1 MTHLHHT
8 PSRTPRILLSG
19 VFGPYG
25 VDDEFGRAKNI
36 MELFHNQVTKG
47 QGLASFRLHHR
58 SFGLYFMAA
67 NLNADVTVLDFP
79 SRRRFEKEVKKGY
92 DIIGISFI
100 TPNFKKAREMAR
112 VCRESAPDA
121 EIVLGGHGAAIEGV
135 ESLIDCDHVV
145 KGEGIRWF
153 RQHLGQ
159 DVDAPIIHPTLPA
172 SDWQSVYGVPIP
184 GKTNSLLVPGV
195 GCVNGCNF
203 CATSHYFGKRYTPFL
218 GTGKEIFDTCCRL
231 ADERG
236 TDNFFVMD
244 ENFLKDKE
252 RALAL
257 IEEMERNQRY
267 FKFYLFSSAETIAGI
282 GIDNLVRLGV
292 IFIWIG
298 FETKSRQG
306 NYEKNNAIHGPALVQ
321 QLRDVGVSV
330 LASGILCLEEH
341 TPSNIQED
349 IDFMTELNADLVQ
362 FMLYTPLPVTALYT
376 RLKAKG
382 LIRNDLPFEDWHGQQ
397 VLNWRH
403 PAFPG
408 DTAEQWLNRAFKM
421 EYEANFSSVYR
432 MVETSFRGYKTLSA
446 MQNGN
451 PHLDVR
457 MQQAMERTQEYR
469 PMLEVLKTNAPPAEQ
484 RRAKDLQKEITALL
498 GPLPLSARLLAIGA
512 RIAAV
517 YWKMRVRTKGD
528 MRQPRTI
535 CTHYSQG
542 RVTRKPLKA
551 SDHGSDS
558 SFPSPL
564 TAIRDA
570 RDVAACSR
578 L

>member
-1 MTHLHHT
+1 MTHHN
-8 PSRTPRILLSG
+8 RFAMKTPRILLSG

-58 SFGLYFMAA
+58 SFGLYFIAA
-67 NLNADVTVLDFP
+67 NLDADVTVLDFP

-100 TPNFKKAREMAR
+100 TPNFKKAKEMAR
-112 VCRESAPDA
+112 VCRESAPGA

-135 ESLIDCDHVV
+135 ETLIDCDHVV

-153 RQHLGQ
+153 RRHLGQ
-159 DVDAPIIHPTLPA
+159 NVDAPIVHPTLPA
-172 SDWQSVYGVPIP
+172 SDWQSIYGVPIP
-184 GKTNSLLVPGV
+184 GQTNNLLVPGV

-203 CATSHYFGKRYTPFL
+203 CATSHYFGKTYTPFL
-218 GTGKEIFDTCCRL
+218 GTGKEIFDTCCRI

-244 ENFLKDKE
+244 ENFLKDKD

-257 IEEMERNQRY
+257 IEEMERHQRY
-267 FKFYLFSSAETIAGI
+267 FNFYLFSSAETIANM
-282 GIDNLVRLGV
+282 GIDNIVRLGV

-298 FETKSRQG
+298 FETKNRSG
-306 NYEKNNAIHGPALVQ
+306 SYEKNVSNDGPALVQ
-321 QLRDVGVSV
+321 QLRNVGVSV

-341 TPSNIQED
+341 TPDNIQED
-349 IDFMTELNADLVQ
+349 IDYMVELNADLVQ

-376 RLKAKG
+376 RLKGKG
-382 LIRNDLPFEDWHGQQ
+382 LIKEDLPFEDWHGQQ

-408 DTAEQWLNRAFKM
+408 DSAEQWLNRAFKM
-421 EYEANFSSVYR
+421 EYEANLSSVFR
-432 MVETSFRGYKTLSA
+432 MVETAFRGYKTLAA
-446 MQNGN
+446 MQNGS
-451 PHLDVR
+451 PHLYAR
-457 MQQAMERTQEYR
+457 MTQMATRTQDTR
-469 PMLEVLKTNAPPAEQ
+469 PMLEVLKTNAGPLEQ
-484 RRAKDLQKEITALL
+484 QRAQALQNEITALL
-498 GPLPLSARLLAIGA
+498 GPLSMASRLLAAGA
-512 RIAAV
+512 KVAAQF
-517 YWKMRVRTKGD
+517 WKWRVKLKGD

-535 CTHYSQG
+535 YTRYAG
-542 RVTRKPLKA
+542 RKLAIQPVDA
-551 SDHGSDS
+551 SK
-558 SFPSPL
+558 
-564 TAIRDA
+564 TATGAPYTMRDAVIVDA
-570 RDVAACSR
+570 RDAAACSR

>member
-1 MTHLHHT
+1 MTHSYRT
-8 PSRTPRILLSG
+8 SSRAPRILLSG

-58 SFGLYFMAA
+58 SFGLYFIAA
-67 NLNADVTVLDFP
+67 NLDADVTVLDFP
-79 SRRRFEKEVKKGY
+79 SRKRFEKEVQKGY

-100 TPNFKKAREMAR
+100 TPNYKKAKEMAR
-112 VCRESAPDA
+112 VCREFAPDA

-153 RQHLGQ
+153 REHLGQ
-159 DVDAPIIHPTLPA
+159 YVDAPIIHPTLPA
-172 SDWQSVYGVPIP
+172 SDWQTIYGVPVP
-184 GKTNSLLVPGV
+184 GKTNNLLVPGV

-218 GTGKEIFDTCCRL
+218 RTGKEIFDTCCRI

-257 IEEMERNQRY
+257 IEEMERHQRY
-267 FKFYLFSSAETIAGI
+267 FKFYLFSSAETIANM

-298 FETKSRQG
+298 FETKSKKG
-306 NYEKNNAIHGPALVQ
+306 NYEKNIANDGPALVQ
-321 QLRDVGVSV
+321 QLRDIGVSV

-349 IDFMTELNADLVQ
+349 IDFMIELNADLVQ

-376 RLKAKG
+376 RLKGKG
-382 LIRNDLPFEDWHGQQ
+382 LIREDLPFEDWHGQQ

-408 DTAEQWLNRAFKM
+408 DSAEQWLNRAFKM
-421 EYEANFSSVYR
+421 EYDANFSSVYR
-432 MVETSFRGYKTLSA
+432 MIETAFRGYKTLSA
-446 MQNGN
+446 SQNGN
-451 PHLDVR
+451 PHLHAR
-457 MQQAMERTQEYR
+457 MQQMKARTQEYR
-469 PMLEVLKTNAPPAEQ
+469 PMLEVLKANASPAEQ
-484 RRAKDLQKEITALL
+484 LKADTLQKEITDLL
-498 GPLPLSARLLAIGA
+498 GPLPLSAKLLAVGA
-512 RIAAV
+512 RIAAAC
-517 YWKMRVRTKGD
+517 WAMRVQLKGD
-528 MRQPRTI
+528 MKQPGTI
-535 CTHYSQG
+535 YTRYEQGDARVMPLSTHDSTSVSSHATAV
-542 RVTRKPLKA
+542 VT
-551 SDHGSDS
+551 
-558 SFPSPL
+558 
-564 TAIRDA
+564 IRDA
-570 RDVAACSR
+570 GDVAAFTR

>member
-1 MTHLHHT
+1 MTHFNRFA
-8 PSRTPRILLSG
+8 SKTPRILLAG

-58 SFGLYFMAA
+58 SFGLYFIAA

-79 SRRRFEKEVKKGY
+79 SRARFKKEVKKGY
-92 DIIGISFI
+92 DIVGISFI
-100 TPNFKKAREMAR
+100 TPNFKKAKEMAQI
-112 VCRESAPDA
+112 CRNVAPDS

-135 ESLIDCDHVV
+135 ESLIDCDHVA

-153 RQHLGQ
+153 REHLGQ
-159 DVDAPIIHPTLPA
+159 DKDSPIVHPTLPA
-172 SDWQSVYGVPIP
+172 SDWQAIYGVPIP
-184 GKTNSLLVPGV
+184 GKTNNLLVPGV

-203 CATSHYFGKRYTPFL
+203 CATSHYFGKTYTPFL
-218 GTGKEIFDTCCRL
+218 RTGKEIFDTCCRI

-257 IEEMERNQRY
+257 IDEMERHQRY
-267 FKFYLFSSAETIAGI
+267 FKFYLFSSAETIANM

-306 NYEKNNAIHGPALVQ
+306 NYEKNISNHGQDLVR

-341 TPSNIQED
+341 TQENIQED
-349 IDFMTELNADLVQ
+349 IDFMIGLNADLVQ

-376 RLKAKG
+376 RLKGKG
-382 LIRNDLPFEDWHGQQ
+382 LIRDDLPFEDWHGQQ

-403 PAFPG
+403 PAFP
-408 DTAEQWLNRAFKM
+408 DDSAERWLNRAFKM

-432 MVETSFRGYKTLSA
+432 MIKTAFRGYKTLAAAS
-446 MQNGN
+446 NDN
-451 PHLDVR
+451 PHTNAR
-457 MQQAMERTQEYR
+457 MAQMAKRTQEYR
-469 PMLEVLKTNAPPAEQ
+469 PMLEVLKTNASPREQ
-484 RRAKDLQKEITALL
+484 QQASQLQHEITSVL
-498 GPLPLSARLLAIGA
+498 GSLSMSSKLLALGA
-512 RIAAV
+512 RTAAV
-517 YWKMRVRTKGD
+517 FWKMRVKLKGD

-535 CTHYSQG
+535 CTHY
-542 RVTRKPLKA
+542 RRHK
-551 SDHGSDS
+551 
-558 SFPSPL
+558 
-564 TAIRDA
+564 
-570 RDVAACSR
+570 SR
-578 L
+578 LSPAINPVCAHTEAAKDIFTSTDAAAYTRL

>member
-1 MTHLHHT
+1 MTHFNRFA
-8 PSRTPRILLSG
+8 SKTPRILLAG

-58 SFGLYFMAA
+58 SFGLYFIAA
-67 NLNADVTVLDFP
+67 NLNAEVTVLDFP
-79 SRRRFEKEVKKGY
+79 SRARFEKEVKKGY

-100 TPNFKKAREMAR
+100 TPNFKKAKEMVR
-112 VCRESAPDA
+112 VCRDISPDS

-135 ESLIDCDHVV
+135 ESLIDCDHVA

-153 RQHLGQ
+153 RKHLGEN
-159 DVDAPIIHPTLPA
+159 VDAPIVHPTLPA
-172 SDWQSVYGVPIP
+172 SDWQAIYGVPIP
-184 GKTNSLLVPGV
+184 GRTNNLLVPGV

-203 CATSHYFGKRYTPFL
+203 CATSHYFGKTYTPFL
-218 GTGKEIFDTCCRL
+218 RTGKEIFDTCCRI

-257 IEEMERNQRY
+257 IDEMERHQRY
-267 FKFYLFSSAETIAGI
+267 FKFYLFSSAETIANM

-306 NYEKNNAIHGPALVQ
+306 NYAKNISNNGQDLVR
-321 QLRDVGVSV
+321 QLRDVGISV

-341 TPSNIQED
+341 TPENIQED
-349 IDFMTELNADLVQ
+349 IDFMIGLNADLVQ

-376 RLKAKG
+376 RLKGKG
-382 LIRNDLPFEDWHGQQ
+382 LIRDDLPFEDWHGQQ

-403 PAFPG
+403 PAFPNNS
-408 DTAEQWLNRAFKM
+408 AERWLNRAFKM

-432 MVETSFRGYKTLSA
+432 MIETAFRGYKTLA
-446 MQNGN
+446 AN
-451 PHLDVR
+451 PNRNRHTDVR
-457 MQQAMERTQEYR
+457 MAQMAARTQEYR
-469 PMLEVLKTNAPPAEQ
+469 PMLEVLKRNAGAEEQ
-484 RRAKDLQKEITALL
+484 QKASALQQEITAVL
-498 GPLPLSARLLAIGA
+498 GPLAVSSKLLAAGA
-512 RIAAV
+512 RIAAAL
-517 YWKMRVRTKGD
+517 WKMRVKFAGD

-535 CTHYSQG
+535 CTHYPRSKTQLEALNDS
-542 RVTRKPLKA
+542 VSTHTEPVKEAIVSKDIAAYTRL
-551 SDHGSDS
+551 
-558 SFPSPL
+558 
-564 TAIRDA
+564 
-570 RDVAACSR
+570 
-578 L
+578 